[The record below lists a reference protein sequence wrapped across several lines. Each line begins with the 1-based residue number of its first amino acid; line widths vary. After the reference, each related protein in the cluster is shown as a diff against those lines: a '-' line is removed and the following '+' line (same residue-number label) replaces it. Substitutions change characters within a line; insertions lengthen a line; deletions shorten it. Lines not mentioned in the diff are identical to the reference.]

1 MCAYKDSFAMDLFV
15 IELGFARR
23 AGGSLR
29 LMAHNIHV
37 RESHSS
43 AAGIRHFSALI
54 VQMFIEKP
62 KAHVFF
68 KFSFLFTGIV

>member
-1 MCAYKDSFAMDLFV
+1 MCAYKDSVAVDLFV

-29 LMAHNIHV
+29 LLAHNVHV
-37 RESHSS
+37 RESRSS
-43 AAGIRHFSALI
+43 AAGIRHFSALM

-62 KAHVFF
+62 KAHVF
-68 KFSFLFTGIV
+68 